1 MRRVVLVLAAM
12 ALAMLPASGV
22 AWAVTKIGTNGPET
36 LRGTTKSDNLV
47 GRGGNDVLFSY
58 AGNDHL
64 LGGLGKD
71 ILFGGNPERG
81 ESSRGNKSLVGG
93 SGNDA
98 VVGGKGPDNLVGGEG
113 NDWVHDGFEPK
124 RRAAAQDIL
133 FGGSGD
139 DVLDAIHN
147 PAAKDL
153 VICGGGFDLVIVNTT
168 DVVAPD
174 CEKVFIGI
182 SSFDAWVE
190 AIPEHFFDE
199 LHPGFEI

>member
-12 ALAMLPASGV
+12 ALAMLLASGV

-47 GRGGNDVLFSY
+47 GRGANDVLFSY

-98 VVGGKGPDNLVGGEG
+98 IIGGVDSDNLVGGAG
-113 NDWVHDGFEPK
+113 NDWLHDGFERNLGAK
-124 RRAAAQDIL
+124 DIV
-133 FGGSGD
+133 FGGAGN
-139 DVLDAIHN
+139 DVVDVIHE
-147 PAAKDL
+147 PALEDL
-153 VICGGGFDLVIVNTT
+153 VVCGRGIDLVIVNGK
-168 DVVAPD
+168 DIVAPD
-174 CEKVFIGI
+174 CEKVFIGMD
-182 SSFDAWVE
+182 SFDAWVE
-190 AIPEHFFDE
+190 AIPERFFEE